1 MGASHGL
8 LNIFVHSKSIY
19 FKMGMNEKKLI
30 KGASVVNEGKIIQ
43 ADLLIVGERI
53 EKIAVNI
60 SEPNATI
67 IKADGLMLLPGVID
81 DQVHFREPGLTHKA
95 TIASE
100 SRAAVAG
107 GVTSFMDMPNTV
119 PNTLTHE
126 LLEEKYTIAANTS
139 LANYSFF
146 MGITQGNLEEALRT
160 NTETVCGITDDGLYF
175 NKEDGILANYPEFLE
190 KLFARSETLIALH
203 CEDDTIIRNNTEKYR
218 AIYGDDIPFQYHALI
233 RSREACVEAT
243 KRVVGIARK
252 HNNRVHIYH
261 VSTLDEAM
269 LFDNTLSAREK
280 RITAEAC
287 VHHLWFDDRDYEKL
301 GAKIKWNPSVKKE
314 QDKRGLLKALLDN
327 HLDIIATDHAPHSIE
342 EKSGNYFK
350 AHSGGPLVQHALP
363 VMLELYHQGL
373 ISLEKIAEKMSH
385 HVAEIYRM
393 KDRGYIREGYYADL
407 VLVDMNQSWK
417 VSPENIL
424 YKCGWSPLEGQTFQ
438 SKIVKTFVNGNLV
451 YDEGNFN
458 ESKKGSR
465 LFFEKYR

>member
-1 MGASHGL
+1 M
-8 LNIFVHSKSIY
+8 K
-19 FKMGMNEKKLI
+19 EKKLI
-30 KGASVVNEGKIIQ
+30 KGASIVNEGKVFQ
-43 ADLLIVGERI
+43 ADLLIIGERI
-53 EKIAVNI
+53 EKIAGDI

-67 IKADGLMLLPGVID
+67 IEAEGLTLLPGVID

-119 PNTLTHE
+119 PNTLTLE

-175 NKEDGILANYPEFLE
+175 NKEDGILANYPDFLE

-203 CEDDTIIRNNTEKYR
+203 CEDDSIIRANTEKYR

-233 RSREACVEAT
+233 RSREACLEAT

-269 LFDNTLSAREK
+269 LFDNNLSVREK

-287 VHHLWFDDRDYEKL
+287 VHHLWFDDKDYERL
-301 GAKIKWNPSVKKE
+301 GARIKWNPSVKTE
-314 QDKRGLLKALLDN
+314 QDKCGLLKALLDN
-327 HLDIIATDHAPHSIE
+327 HLDIIATDHAPHSID

-373 ISLEKIAEKMSH
+373 ISLEKIVEKMSH

-407 VLVDMNQSWK
+407 VLVDLHQPWN
-417 VSPENIL
+417 VSAENIL
-424 YKCGWSPLEGQTFQ
+424 YKCGWSPLEGQAFQ
-438 SKIVKTFVNGNLV
+438 SKIVKTFVNGHLV
-451 YDEGNFN
+451 YDEGVFN
-458 ESKKGSR
+458 SSKTGMR
-465 LFFEKYR
+465 LLFEKER